1 MTSQIVQSTAKQLV
15 SPGGSVTFSL
25 TGVAA
30 GNALVITL
38 QYGGSSSNIAGA
50 TYPTGWTAQSVKASS
65 GGGRADVAF
74 ITNVAGGTESVTV
87 SAAAGT
93 YFTGEMHEVAGLAAS
108 PLDLVLTVTG
118 GGTTLTPTA
127 ANHTTAQASEIIF
140 SVVGYDPYNTG
151 GTLGSTP
158 PTGYTSLWQETDGNA
173 NAAGA
178 GAYKVL
184 SAITTVADTWTG
196 LTATYNYAISVSLKL
211 GGSAPTSATTTESAS
226 GADASSVTV
235 ITSATQAEN
244 ASASDL
250 ETTGNAEARSI
261 PEAASGADVVA
272 QSSQTSSATA
282 ESASAADTVTT
293 AGGVTP
299 TLVAHTMK
307 VDYEG
312 TGVSPLSTSPINVP
326 QGATILIHAG
336 TQPAGVVASIADSSS
351 NTIQQVG
358 TNETFLAG
366 GGGTLMWKVV
376 NAKAD
381 AAYVVTITKT
391 AGYQT
396 DETTIDVM
404 VFSGSSGVGA
414 FNYSNNSDASGTPL
428 TTTGNNS
435 VVAAFW
441 DSDDYNAS
449 NTYGVNAP
457 YTLVDS
463 DGAAANSICGAD
475 AYTTVANSGTATAP
489 TFTATSTLTG
499 AGALWLVEVLAGQG
513 TSEAVSDTEPATAAD
528 ATSSTA
534 STGTAQAESASGVD
548 ASATTSAV
556 TAADSESASAA
567 DSSNGAAETTASQT
581 DSSTAVD
588 SPAQT
593 SSTAT
598 AQADN
603 ASALDATTQSSVT
616 TAAEAEAA
624 SAADGASTGNAE
636 AASLAEAG
644 SAADIAAT
652 LILAISQIA
661 ESATAAVVAAAQSN
675 TVAVLQEPASASDAQ
690 AASQAGVSSVAEQ
703 GAAADAPAS
712 AEQVG
717 ASTAEAGSAGD
728 QPSSGNVL
736 PAASAESGAAADSL
750 SATVAFLSAAQE
762 IASATDALAY
772 AASTITDA
780 AEAAHAAD
788 LVATLAQLSQSITE
802 AALAQDTTSLIQTLA
817 EIAEWQY
824 VATQAA
830 RSWAV
835 SMPGRSFY
843 AGAAFRSFYILATSN
858 MAMQFPSAID
868 PGDVKVLTLD
878 ATADLPAG
886 VTLTGAPTVEVVVTR
901 GTDANAGAHFT
912 QPTINTTPVT
922 VTTPTGTTTI
932 AVGLCVQLVA
942 AGCLD
947 GCWYEI
953 RVTCQTTQANNIEV
967 LKGVLT
973 CTAS

>member
-250 ETTGNAEARSI
+250 ET
-261 PEAASGADVVA
+261 
-272 QSSQTSSATA
+272 
-282 ESASAADTVTT
+282 
-293 AGGVTP
+293 
-299 TLVAHTMK
+299 
-307 VDYEG
+307 
-312 TGVSPLSTSPINVP
+312 
-326 QGATILIHAG
+326 
-336 TQPAGVVASIADSSS
+336 
-351 NTIQQVG
+351 
-358 TNETFLAG
+358 
-366 GGGTLMWKVV
+366 
-376 NAKAD
+376 
-381 AAYVVTITKT
+381 
-391 AGYQT
+391 
-396 DETTIDVM
+396 
-404 VFSGSSGVGA
+404 
-414 FNYSNNSDASGTPL
+414 
-428 TTTGNNS
+428 
-435 VVAAFW
+435 
-441 DSDDYNAS
+441 
-449 NTYGVNAP
+449 
-457 YTLVDS
+457 
-463 DGAAANSICGAD
+463 
-475 AYTTVANSGTATAP
+475 
-489 TFTATSTLTG
+489 
-499 AGALWLVEVLAGQG
+499 
-513 TSEAVSDTEPATAAD
+513 
-528 ATSSTA
+528 
-534 STGTAQAESASGVD
+534 
-548 ASATTSAV
+548 
-556 TAADSESASAA
+556 
-567 DSSNGAAETTASQT
+567 
-581 DSSTAVD
+581 
-588 SPAQT
+588 
-593 SSTAT
+593 
-598 AQADN
+598 
-603 ASALDATTQSSVT
+603 
-616 TAAEAEAA
+616 
-624 SAADGASTGNAE
+624 TGNAE